1 MQKRTDSKKKYH
13 PSIIKAIVR
22 AFWLRFTL
30 YQQIN
35 IWGELII
42 RLFQPFLVGY
52 LVRYLTQGDIK
63 SHIVPSG
70 HFNGSTNG
78 NSSMNSDN
86 DFEGVPRVS
95 ELVSGRRIVTHEEA
109 IYYAV
114 ALIVSS
120 FAFAFSRHPAFV
132 LCLRVAN
139 NVRTALTV
147 MIYRKILKLSKSSFE
162 QTDIGQILN
171 IIANDLNRFED
182 VGWQLPYILIGPT
195 MSVVVIYISY
205 TYLGVACVGGL
216 VILILFIPF
225 QGLMGRLFNTFRTR
239 TTKLTDTRV
248 RVMGEIIS
256 AMKLIKLYCWEAPFA
271 SKVAEIRE

>member
-1 MQKRTDSKKKYH
+1 M
-13 PSIIKAIVR
+13 KAIIR
-22 AFWLRFTL
+22 AFWLKFAL

-35 IWGELII
+35 IWGEILI
-42 RLFQPFLVGY
+42 RLSQPFMVGY
-52 LVRYLTQGDIK
+52 LVRYLTQADIEVK
-63 SHIVPSG
+63 SPDITLDNFYHS
-70 HFNGSTNG
+70 NQTNNPK
-78 NSSMNSDN
+78 NSSNHINSSN
-86 DFEGVPRVS
+86 YSAIPMS
-95 ELVSGRRIVTHEEA
+95 EISGREYISHVEAIWYAVGLIVT
-109 IYYAV
+109 
-114 ALIVSS
+114 S

-162 QTDIGQILN
+162 QTDIG
-171 IIANDLNRFED
+171 
-182 VGWQLPYILIGPT
+182 
-195 MSVVVIYISY
+195 Y

-225 QGLMGRLFNTFRTR
+225 QGLMGRLFNTFRSR
-239 TTKLTDTRV
+239 TTKLTDNRV

-271 SKVAEIRE
+271 DNVAEIRE